1 MQLCCT
7 RFGRDFLREKQ
18 AYLILR
24 ELHKWE
30 EDMEVKET
38 CETLVHIL
46 IADEAGIDNWNEIN
60 AEDDSKQ
67 TV

>member
-1 MQLCCT
+1 
-7 RFGRDFLREKQ
+7 
-18 AYLILR
+18 
-24 ELHKWE
+24 
-30 EDMEVKET
+30 MEVKET